1 MYYLAVDIGAS
12 SGRHILGKFE
22 NGKLEL
28 KEIYRFDNGAE
39 KVGDKLVWNI
49 EKLFSNIVA
58 GIKECKK
65 LGVTPYSVGVDTW
78 GVDYALLD
86 ANNNIIG
93 EVYSY
98 RDNRTANMTEKS
110 QEVVSFNEL
119 YSHTGIQHAV
129 YNTVYQLYADK
140 LSGKLDKAEK
150 FLTVP
155 DYMHYR
161 LSGVMVNEYSNAS
174 TTALLNAENRSWDYE
189 LIEKYGFPKKIFQK
203 IVEPGTVLGRFT
215 KEIIDEVGFDAYVVV
230 PASHDTASAVMAVPA
245 NTDKPL
251 YISSGTWSLLG
262 TELKKPITNEN
273 ALNFNMTN
281 EGGFEKTIRFLKNI
295 TGMWLIQSIKK
306 ELKGAYSYDDL
317 MNMAIEVNDFGSI
330 VDVND
335 KRFLAPVSMI
345 EAVKS
350 YCVDYNLKVPNTIGE
365 VMNVVYRSLACL
377 YAKTIKGLEAVTG
390 ETYSALNIVGGGSKD
405 GYLNRL
411 AKEYTGK
418 KVYVGPT
425 EGTAVGNLLA
435 QAISSKEVENLLGGR
450 QIVINSF
457 GIKEI

>member
-65 LGVTPYSVGVDTW
+65 LGVTPYSVVVDTW

-98 RDNRTANMTEKS
+98 RDNRTANMTENS
-110 QEVVSFNEL
+110 QEVVSFKEL

-140 LSGKLDKAEK
+140 LSGKLDKAEM

-161 LSGVMVNEYSNAS
+161 L
-174 TTALLNAENRSWDYE
+174 
-189 LIEKYGFPKKIFQK
+189 
-203 IVEPGTVLGRFT
+203 
-215 KEIIDEVGFDAYVVV
+215 
-230 PASHDTASAVMAVPA
+230 
-245 NTDKPL
+245 
-251 YISSGTWSLLG
+251 
-262 TELKKPITNEN
+262 
-273 ALNFNMTN
+273 
-281 EGGFEKTIRFLKNI
+281 
-295 TGMWLIQSIKK
+295 
-306 ELKGAYSYDDL
+306 
-317 MNMAIEVNDFGSI
+317 
-330 VDVND
+330 
-335 KRFLAPVSMI
+335 
-345 EAVKS
+345 
-350 YCVDYNLKVPNTIGE
+350 
-365 VMNVVYRSLACL
+365 
-377 YAKTIKGLEAVTG
+377 
-390 ETYSALNIVGGGSKD
+390 
-405 GYLNRL
+405 
-411 AKEYTGK
+411 
-418 KVYVGPT
+418 
-425 EGTAVGNLLA
+425 
-435 QAISSKEVENLLGGR
+435 
-450 QIVINSF
+450 
-457 GIKEI
+457 